1 MSKRIKKSWFVAG
14 AALLAAGITAGVA
27 MRPTAN
33 LGLEASAVAAPA
45 AGKPV
50 DMEISRGS
58 YLVNQVAMCADCH
71 TPMTDV
77 PA

>member
-14 AALLAAGITAGVA
+14 AALLAAGITASVA

-45 AGKPV
+45 AGTPV
-50 DMEISRGS
+50 ELRTSGLDGRLSPALGLSVYPSRR
-58 YLVNQVAMCADCH
+58 L
-71 TPMTDV
+71 
-77 PA
+77 